1 MQLVAWDLKTVWV
14 AATIAIS
21 AVMNGESHKADD
33 DREASKPY
41 DIDVTCPSCHSF
53 DCVRAGRQGI
63 NDFIRVL
70 VGRFPWK
77 CRRCLH
83 RFYLRRRTIG

>member
-1 MQLVAWDLKTVWV
+1 
-14 AATIAIS
+14 
-21 AVMNGESHKADD
+21 MNGESHKADD

-70 VGRFPWK
+70 VGRGSHGSVVDASTGF
-77 CRRCLH
+77 
-83 RFYLRRRTIG
+83 I